1 MIPLRAF
8 TLAALAMAGAPPGT
22 AAPSHCAAGERVV
35 FSCAVGAKT
44 VSVCAAGDL
53 SSTGGTLRYR
63 FGPMGQPEITYPPE
77 GAWRDV
83 TRAGRWIFSG
93 GGGAWLAFNR
103 PPFRYVVYTAIGRGW
118 GEKAGV
124 AVEKEGRLLTNIPCR
139 GTPVSELGPDF
150 FTSAGIAD
158 DTAPFDVP

>member
-1 MIPLRAF
+1 MISLRAF

-22 AAPSHCAAGERVV
+22 AAPSHCAVGERVV

-63 FGPMGQPEITYPPE
+63 FGLMGQPEITYPPE

-103 PPFRYVVYTAIGRGW
+103 APFRYVVYTAIGRGW
-118 GEKAGV
+118 V
-124 AVEKEGRLLTNIPCR
+124 TVERHLGQGQARLLHQRR
-139 GTPVSELGPDF
+139 GRSSGAAAAIGLR
-150 FTSAGIAD
+150 
-158 DTAPFDVP
+158 

>member
-1 MIPLRAF
+1 MISLRAF

-22 AAPSHCAAGERVV
+22 AAPSHCAVGERVV

-63 FGPMGQPEITYPPE
+63 FGLMGQPEITYPPE

-103 PPFRYVVYTAIGRGW
+103 APFRYVVYTAIGRGW

-124 AVEKEGRLLTNIPCR
+124 AVEKDGGLLTNLPCR
-139 GTPVSELGPDF
+139 GTPVSELGPDYF
-150 FTSAGIAD
+150 SGAGIPD
-158 DTAPFDVP
+158 DETPFDLP